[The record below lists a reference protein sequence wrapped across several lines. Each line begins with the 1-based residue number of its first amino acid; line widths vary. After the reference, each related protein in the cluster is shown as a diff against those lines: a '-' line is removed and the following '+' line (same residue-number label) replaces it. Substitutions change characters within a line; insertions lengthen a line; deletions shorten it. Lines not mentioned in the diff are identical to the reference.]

1 METYPLPELNDAL
14 IDQYRPIQ
22 EKVAQLMPEE
32 EWLAHLPWIEAI
44 NQRKKEIGAVI
55 LAHNYQT
62 PEIFYGVADI
72 TGDSLALAQ
81 KATEVDAR
89 IIIQCGVHFMAE
101 TSKILNPEK
110 TVIIPDESAGCSL
123 ADSITAEGLRALKAR
138 YPGVPVVSYVNTTAE
153 VKAETDVCCTSANA
167 IDIVNAL
174 PDERVIFTPDR
185 YLGQH
190 VANHTDKEI
199 ILWDG
204 SCEVHEQ
211 FTGEQVR
218 RFREESGAFIIA
230 HPECPQD
237 VLAEADYIG
246 STSGMIRHIASHQ
259 PQKVALIT
267 ECSMSDNVSAQFP
280 HIQFTRPCNL
290 CPHMKR
296 ISLRNILASLHTL
309 QPEVQVDE
317 ATARKARRAVERM
330 LEMSRK
336 PAEKAA

>member
-1 METYPLPELNDAL
+1 MNAYPLPELNERL
-14 IDQYRPIQ
+14 VEKYRPVQ
-22 EKVAQLMPEE
+22 EKVAQVLPEE

-44 NQRKKEIGAVI
+44 NRRKREIGAII

-62 PEIFYGVADI
+62 PEIFYGVADV
-72 TGDSLALAQ
+72 TGDSLALAR
-81 KATEVDAR
+81 KATEVDAN

-110 TVIIPDESAGCSL
+110 TVVIPDPQAGCSL
-123 ADSITAEGLRALKAR
+123 ADSITAEGLRKLKAR

-174 PDERVIFTPDR
+174 PDDRVIFTPDR

-190 VANHTDKEI
+190 VANHTRKEI

-204 SCEVHEQ
+204 ACEVHEQ
-211 FTGEQVR
+211 FTGEQIR
-218 RFREESGAFIIA
+218 AYRQESDAFIIA

-237 VLAEADYIG
+237 VLAEADFVG
-246 STSGMIRHIASHQ
+246 STSGMIDCIARES
-259 PQKVALIT
+259 PPRVALIT

-296 ISLRNILASLHTL
+296 ITLENILTSLYRL
-309 QPEVQVDE
+309 EPEIKLDAE
-317 ATARKARRAVERM
+317 TARRARRSVERM
-330 LEMSRK
+330 LEMSQALK
-336 PAEKAA
+336 EKAA